1 MINERFGMNSLI
13 FREITPHSESVDRWN
28 DVTINAGASQSTL
41 QDIKLPECAGCF
53 TYNNSGDFSSTYS
66 NRFIYWRTNHD
77 IIELVEIS
85 LDITLRNNHLRLRFQ
100 NTPILR
106 GVSIHEYNDQVVILV
121 PTVSAIHKLVFPYPK
136 IIEQDTFHISRND
149 LILPSVF
156 YDTSLSTLRN
166 RSCFFVLNHVSLG
179 IPLPHTS
186 CSWLDTEGNANF
198 ILANSAGSVLMVV
211 MSDKNGV
218 EINTT
223 ELMKTGSIFRLLN
236 GLVPTSIRNTRTEVA
251 LSIVCRKDRNDTLVF
266 SLFSDLQIRIWSH
279 KKQECILI
287 DSVLNYDYEKKLAG
301 GNFTAHQ
308 CHLRK
313 STERNGEFYLGVYV
327 PMPHQKLFF
336 IFKPIIGIEQCKLK
350 FSCVLHQDLHDL
362 VDFCIGKNR
371 IWSLWLSCE
380 NQPVVLTTWLECSK
394 KTEQQLCWM
403 PVNLE
408 LQVSRTVDYG
418 SSNPQDAYLK
428 EIFKVGRFLPSTIT
442 KAISIYNTTRNSSFS
457 SNISLK
463 VEDLR
468 NWVIEAVET
477 EILMKTGDTESIES
491 DYADISAECWDR
503 FFSYCIQYHE
513 VGMKPLGISL
523 DPNTGSV
530 IVIKK
535 NFYSLLCPCDALE
548 AIMSPSFRSS
558 LSFISLLDG
567 KETKLYHSL
576 KAVLACVDLVR
587 ENINDKFLMRFE
599 DKLHNSY
606 SPIKYASEIR
616 KTLELEAGSHFFRSL
631 QSAIPS
637 NSDVVS
643 CLDFLLAKLDLS
655 AEAREEI
662 EETCVVYSTIANS
675 SSGIGALCAGLAH
688 FARERFE
695 FCRDLLLFE
704 LVLYEADALEC
715 EQLDHLLTQSTIIPK
730 TVTLLRSYYMILW
743 CTQCECVPVSPAI
756 QDAAFKQFCL
766 LELPE
771 FTDKDLTCIK
781 RRQTI
786 SHLFFQEDG
795 GIKARKILEMK
806 QTSKV
811 SADWESLFPTLVSA
825 AATLLWPLEEH
836 VILPEFLFARCQYY
850 PLQEYD
856 RLLQGWFSG
865 NKQFINFLVASSYL
879 ILGESQRALKLF
891 QEVSKEIEKES
902 LLCHKILKGRYSTG
916 ASITSSFCMRVIQM
930 FEQFS
935 ISSCVVKMAM
945 TAINE
950 IESSDPHIP
959 IFYSVLFK
967 HHLNLGHSEEAF
979 ATLIKNPDSS
989 RQKDCLRQ
997 LIVKLCEMKQF
1008 QKIIELSYL
1017 AFEDEIINILESR
1030 ARCSDLCHNTSFYGI
1045 LYALHIHHKKFR
1057 KAAAVMYELAMRFG
1071 REVVSLKGL
1080 KKQVSCYLAAINCL
1094 HLADPQYAWIVKPAL
1109 NTPENSS
1116 NFEVNS
1122 KNLAKRDSNGI
1133 EITQSNRPVKIEV
1146 LGLQDIMQEYNL
1158 VQARLLHAQRY
1169 CNSSNLIVT
1178 PLSSEETVALL
1189 LNAGLFDT
1197 AIHLSKA
1204 FSLSLIP
1211 VFEALAYKCLSSTS
1225 HSETHLSIT
1234 SNGGKYFKQLDPAID
1249 YVNQDINQFQIWHL
1263 LEKYLAEH
1271 EEAGKSELHRCIT
1284 EKLLIHGATLP
1295 AWLKLSYQK
1304 RNFTE
1309 LASLYISYGLLNE
1322 SLTLIHKY
1330 VKAVLGVRKEDF
1342 NLKFSLHINSPP
1354 VWLPHTYIDILLDTV
1369 NNFQDDDNLQDLYNE
1384 FLDTLKEYNKTVESI
1399 TSSKL
1404 SDYPVSSE
1412 S

>member
-1 MINERFGMNSLI
+1 MNSII

-53 TYNNSGDFSSTYS
+53 TYYNSGDLSSACS

-85 LDITLRNNHLRLRFQ
+85 LDITLKNNHLRLRFQ

-106 GVSIHEYNDQVVILV
+106 GVSIHEYHDQVILLV

-136 IIEQDTFHISRND
+136 ILEQDTFHVARND
-149 LILPSVF
+149 PILPSVF
-156 YDTSLSTLRN
+156 YDTSLATLRN
-166 RSCFFVLNHVSLG
+166 RSCYFVLNHVSLG

-186 CSWLDTEGNANF
+186 CSWLDIEGNANF
-198 ILANSAGSVLMVV
+198 ILANNAGSVLMVV

-236 GLVPTSIRNTRTEVA
+236 GLVPTSIRSTRSEVA
-251 LSIVCRKDRNDTLVF
+251 LSIVCHKDRDDTLIF

-287 DSVLNYDYEKKLAG
+287 DSVLNYDYEKKLAR

-313 STERNGEFYLGVYV
+313 STEKDGEFYIGVFV
-327 PMPHQKLFF
+327 PIPYQKLFF
-336 IFKPIIGIEQCKLK
+336 IFNPVFKLEQYKLK

-380 NQPVVLTTWLECSK
+380 NQPVVRTAWLECSK

-408 LQVSRTVDYG
+408 PQVSRTIDYG

-442 KAISIYNTTRNSSFS
+442 KAISIYNTTRNASFS
-457 SNISLK
+457 SNASLK

-491 DYADISAECWDR
+491 DYAEISAECWDR

-523 DPNTGSV
+523 DSNTGA
-530 IVIKK
+530 IIIIKK
-535 NFYSLLCPCDALE
+535 NFYSLLCPCDPLE
-548 AIMSPSFRSS
+548 AITSPSFRSS
-558 LSFISLLDG
+558 LSCISLLDSDE
-567 KETKLYHSL
+567 KKLYHSL
-576 KAVLACVDLVR
+576 QAVLTCVDLIR
-587 ENINDKFLMRFE
+587 ENINYKFLIRFE
-599 DKLHNSY
+599 DKLYNSY

-616 KTLELEAGSHFFRSL
+616 KTVELETGSHFFRSL
-631 QSAIPS
+631 QSVIPS

-643 CLDFLLAKLDLS
+643 CLDFLLTKLDLS
-655 AEAREEI
+655 VEAREEI
-662 EETCVVYSTIANS
+662 EETCVKYSFIANS
-675 SSGIGALCAGLAH
+675 SSGIGALCAGLSH

-704 LVLYEADALEC
+704 LVLYESDALEC

-743 CTQCECVPVSPAI
+743 CTQCECLPVSPAI

-806 QTSKV
+806 QAFKGN
-811 SADWESLFPTLVSA
+811 ADGWESLFPTLVSA

-836 VILPEFLFARCQYY
+836 VIFPEFLFARCQYY

-856 RLLQGWFSG
+856 RLLQGWFPG

-879 ILGESQRALKLF
+879 ILGESQKALKLF
-891 QEVSKEIEKES
+891 LEVNKEIEKES
-902 LLCHKILKGRYSTG
+902 LLCHKLLKGRYSTG
-916 ASITSSFCMRVIQM
+916 TSITSSFCMRVIQM

-935 ISSCVVKMAM
+935 ISSCVVKMAIA
-945 TAINE
+945 AINE
-950 IESSDPHIP
+950 IENDDPHVP

-1017 AFEDEIINILESR
+1017 AFEEEIINILESR

-1080 KKQVSCYLAAINCL
+1080 KKQVSCYLASINCL

-1109 NTPENSS
+1109 TSPENPSD
-1116 NFEVNS
+1116 FEVDSKSLMKRNS
-1122 KNLAKRDSNGI
+1122 DGI
-1133 EITQSNRPVKIEV
+1133 EITHANRPIKIEV
-1146 LGLQDIMQEYNL
+1146 LGLQDIMREYSL

-1169 CNSSNLIVT
+1169 CSSSNLVVT
-1178 PLSSEETVALL
+1178 PLSAEETVALL
-1189 LNAGLFDT
+1189 LNAGLFDS
-1197 AIHLSKA
+1197 AIQLSKV

-1211 VFEALAYKCLSSTS
+1211 IFEALAYKCLGSTLR
-1225 HSETHLSIT
+1225 SETYLSVT
-1234 SNGGKYFKQLDPAID
+1234 SDGEKYFRQCESTLDFT
-1249 YVNQDINQFQIWHL
+1249 NQDISRFRIWHL
-1263 LEKYLAEH
+1263 LEKYLIEY

-1284 EKLLIHGATLP
+1284 EKLLIHGVALP

-1304 RNFTE
+1304 CNFTE
-1309 LASLYISYGLLNE
+1309 LASLYISHGLLHE

-1342 NLKFSLHINSPP
+1342 NLKFSLHNNSPS
-1354 VWLPHTYIDILLDTV
+1354 VWLPHTYIDILLDAV
-1369 NNFQDDDNLQDLYNE
+1369 SNFQEDDNLQDLYNE

-1404 SDYPVSSE
+1404 SDNSVTLNN
-1412 S
+1412 